1 MKKYILA
8 VTFTLSAIFSTSG
21 ISFPSVFPT
30 GTTIFQPEKTW
41 QRSRHRIVNLQQSAG
56 HLLASS
62 SNSLVVRNGTQNPLT
77 DEDASIR
84 HIPELVGLN

>member
-41 QRSRHRIVNLQQSAG
+41 SGYTILDAADKKGTVLIDMNGNVIRRWTELNGMGPFRILPGGYVMG
-56 HLLASS
+56 G
-62 SNSLVVRNGTQNPLT
+62 R
-77 DEDASIR
+77 
-84 HIPELVGLN
+84 